1 MTPLT
6 SWLLLLQRGLMVV
19 KNISQA
25 ATLIRLSL
33 LVQLPTPKTK
43 AMDMTPPTSWFLQR
57 GPMVVKNKSNAATLI
72 RLPLLVQ
79 QPKPKTKTTGM
90 APLLSSWMLQRASM
104 KSYWL
109 LQNAPMKSSQRA
121 LLVQLTKTMTKTT

>member
-43 AMDMTPPTSWFLQR
+43 AMDMTPLTSWLLQR
-57 GPMVVKNKSNAATLI
+57 GPMVVKNKSQAATLI

-79 QPKPKTKTTGM
+79 QPKPKTKTKTTGM
-90 APLLSSWMLQRASM
+90 APLLSSWMLHR
-104 KSYWL
+104 
-109 LQNAPMKSSQRA
+109 APMKSCW
-121 LLVQLTKTMTKTT
+121 LL